1 MSYSTSPF
9 INPHDAKFI
18 MGAEFE
24 SFAPCPCCCFECFVT
39 DGQRARTYANIYE
52 NHLQINYPTAPLC
65 CCTPDFCINDNVG
78 VYYFDTPPHTGL
90 CCSCCCGPP
99 VIYVNNPMCFCIDL
113 KPCIGQTVNAAP
125 CNCFGLK
132 ICLICGNPC
141 YTLWGLPS
149 FKNCLLCLTGSPCWL
164 VMGGGSPFLFGV
176 KNAEKLLSSYKGA
189 VDRYNR
195 KHEVPNREIVIFEQV
210 SDNVAVFGETKKLR
224 SGVYAEQ

>member
-24 SFAPCPCCCFECFVT
+24 PFAPCPCCCFECFVT

-52 NHLQINYPTAPLC
+52 NHLQINYPTAPFC

-78 VYYFDTPPHTGL
+78 FYYFDNPPHTGL
-90 CCSCCCGPP
+90 CCGCCGPP
-99 VIYVNNPMCFCIDL
+99 VIYVNNPMCLCIDL
-113 KPCIGQTVNAAP
+113 KPCIGQTVNTAP
-125 CNCFGLK
+125 FNCFGLK

-141 YTLWGLPS
+141 YTGWGL
-149 FKNCLLCLTGSPCWL
+149 
-164 VMGGGSPFLFGV
+164 PFLFGL
-176 KNAEKLLSSYKGA
+176 KNAEKWLSSYKGA

-195 KHEVPNREIVIFEQV
+195 KHEVPNREMVIFEQV